1 MWEYLITKHNRTFLF
16 RLIQKFFKLFFHN
29 FLFLHSYPSYTFT
42 LNLHNSLFIYLFFL
56 VAKKTFIKH
65 GMTKYNN
72 TMIKEKLLS
81 STEAFRTK
89 KEEEEEEEEKK
100 QIE

>member
-1 MWEYLITKHNRTFLF
+1 
-16 RLIQKFFKLFFHN
+16 
-29 FLFLHSYPSYTFT
+29 
-42 LNLHNSLFIYLFFL
+42 
-56 VAKKTFIKH
+56 
-65 GMTKYNN
+65 MTKYNN

-100 QIE
+100 QIEWYKDKIL